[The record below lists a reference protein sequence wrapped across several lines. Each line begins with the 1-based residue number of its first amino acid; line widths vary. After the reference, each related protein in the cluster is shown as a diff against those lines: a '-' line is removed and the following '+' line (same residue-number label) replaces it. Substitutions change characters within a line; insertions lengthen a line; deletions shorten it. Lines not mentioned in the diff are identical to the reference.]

1 MRPLIEGRTKERM
14 NDKERLSMTD
24 ELNNKKRMTEKS
36 SPL

>member
-1 MRPLIEGRTKERM
+1 MRPLIERRTKERM

-24 ELNNKKRMTEKS
+24 ELNKKRMTEKS